1 MAEEESAITNT
12 KGNNKKQLIILITG
26 IVVLA
31 LVLSGIGV
39 FWYIKQ
45 QDRTK
50 AARRQCE
57 IKVSQIM
64 KSSKMWDALKSNSYV
79 QSLATSSEPD
89 AVELKKLLEEKEPE
103 KVSCNANSPEELGSK
118 GAQALAAG
126 EWYAAKAKRLREL
139 TLSLISPQNQQNA
152 EETNNDDAA
161 KQAEAQKDAKVQQE
175 VQKAANSIINNAPK
189 KNVNRNPKPRP
200 KPEPKPAPAPK
211 PAPTPAPAPVPAPK
225 PAPKPAPTPAQ
236 PQKDNKNKPDDKK
249 GEKPGDKHE
258 TVPPSPTPL
267 IPDPNQHKPKDPNK
281 PKDPDKHTTTDPGT
295 NPDQK
300 PTEPKPHAK
309 A

>member
-1 MAEEESAITNT
+1 MAEEESAITNN

-79 QSLATSSEPD
+79 QSLANSSEPD

-126 EWYAAKAKRLREL
+126 EW
-139 TLSLISPQNQQNA
+139 LSLIH
-152 EETNNDDAA
+152 
-161 KQAEAQKDAKVQQE
+161 
-175 VQKAANSIINNAPK
+175 I
-189 KNVNRNPKPRP
+189 
-200 KPEPKPAPAPK
+200 
-211 PAPTPAPAPVPAPK
+211 
-225 PAPKPAPTPAQ
+225 
-236 PQKDNKNKPDDKK
+236 
-249 GEKPGDKHE
+249 
-258 TVPPSPTPL
+258 
-267 IPDPNQHKPKDPNK
+267 
-281 PKDPDKHTTTDPGT
+281 
-295 NPDQK
+295 
-300 PTEPKPHAK
+300 
-309 A
+309 